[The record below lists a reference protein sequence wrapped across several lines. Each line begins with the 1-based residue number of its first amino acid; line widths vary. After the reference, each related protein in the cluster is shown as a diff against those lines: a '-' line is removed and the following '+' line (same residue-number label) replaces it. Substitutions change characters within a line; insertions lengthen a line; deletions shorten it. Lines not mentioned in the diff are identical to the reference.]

1 MIEQWQS
8 RPWLPAHCGQCHDG
22 SGAVVIGMR
31 KPTGADLIVLAFAVV
46 VFAYILF
53 ATFTQ

>member
-1 MIEQWQS
+1 
-8 RPWLPAHCGQCHDG
+8 
-22 SGAVVIGMR
+22 MR